1 MIFKNF
7 EFDNIDIKKFNLFL
21 FYGDN
26 DGFKNEIIEKVC
38 HQKNLKKTLYYEKE
52 ILNNIENFL
61 NSLST
66 KSFFDNEKVIVV
78 RNATD
83 KFKEIIENIYD
94 QSLNDV
100 TIILDCNM
108 LDKKSKIRNFF
119 EKTKNVV
126 CIPFYPDEY
135 KDLNIIASNFL
146 RSKNINLSQQS
157 INLIID
163 RSNRSRQH
171 LKNELEKIENFSL
184 NKKKIEDSDIIKL
197 TNLGKNHEITELV
210 ETCLAKN
217 SNKLSK
223 IMNENYF
230 SNEDVIL
237 ILRIFLIKTKRLLNL
252 AINSKTHKNL
262 DETISNYK
270 PPIFWKEKPFIKQQ
284 LNNWSEKK
292 LIALI
297 NQISEIELLSK
308 KNNQI
313 SQNLLLNFIFEN
325 SKTASN

>member
-1 MIFKNF
+1 MILKNF

-171 LKNELEKIENFSL
+171 LKNEL
-184 NKKKIEDSDIIKL
+184 
-197 TNLGKNHEITELV
+197 GKN
-210 ETCLAKN
+210 
-217 SNKLSK
+217 
-223 IMNENYF
+223 
-230 SNEDVIL
+230 
-237 ILRIFLIKTKRLLNL
+237 
-252 AINSKTHKNL
+252 
-262 DETISNYK
+262 
-270 PPIFWKEKPFIKQQ
+270 
-284 LNNWSEKK
+284 
-292 LIALI
+292 
-297 NQISEIELLSK
+297 
-308 KNNQI
+308 
-313 SQNLLLNFIFEN
+313 
-325 SKTASN
+325 